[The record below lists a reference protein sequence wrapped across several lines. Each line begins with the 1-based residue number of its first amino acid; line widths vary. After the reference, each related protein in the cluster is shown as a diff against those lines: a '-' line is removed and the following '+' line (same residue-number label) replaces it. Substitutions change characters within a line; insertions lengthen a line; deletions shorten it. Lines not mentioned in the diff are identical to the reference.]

1 MTAFNEIAPAF
12 VEMAHNIVW
21 CTTATVDAKRR
32 PRSRVLHPLW
42 QWEGETLTRWIA
54 TIRRRDDSGMGK
66 RQISPFCGVKTRSLA
81 ASSHAGI
88 SHDRRQSRSQAH
100 LAGIVGLDPSN

>member
-1 MTAFNEIAPAF
+1 MTAFNEIAAF

-42 QWEGETLTRWIA
+42 QWEGETLTGWIA

-66 RQISPFCGVKTRSLA
+66 RRISPFCGVKTRSLA
-81 ASSHAGI
+81 AVMPGSVMIEGKVDLLLNWQEA
-88 SHDRRQSRSQAH
+88 
-100 LAGIVGLDPSN
+100 